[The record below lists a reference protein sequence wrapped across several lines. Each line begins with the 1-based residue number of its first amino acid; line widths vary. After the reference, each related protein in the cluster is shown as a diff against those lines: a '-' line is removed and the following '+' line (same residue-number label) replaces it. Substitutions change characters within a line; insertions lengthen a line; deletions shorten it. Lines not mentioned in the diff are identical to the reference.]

1 MAAALLHVVLVRV
14 AREVEQSAASVRV
27 PLIGLRAARAVLVRH
42 AVLQSRVVEA
52 EAVMILVRQR
62 LVAQDLVQDPRN
74 DRMIEQ
80 HLWKMEWVTVASSQI
95 SRSGCA
101 VTPLAGLT

>member
-1 MAAALLHVVLVRV
+1 MRV
-14 AREVEQSAASVRV
+14 AREVEQAAASVRV

-52 EAVMILVRQR
+52 EAVMVLVRQR
-62 LVAQDLVQDPRN
+62 LVAQDLIQDPRD

-95 SRSGCA
+95 YRLRSGCA